1 LIKKSFNPD
10 YFLESF
16 SCYRPDFN
24 ENSRKT
30 PPVHSFLFQAGDPSD
45 LNPMK
50 TTALA
55 AG

>member
-1 LIKKSFNPD
+1 MEPDSLINKSFNPD

-30 PPVHSFLFQAGDPSD
+30 RPFIAFCFRLVILPILIR
-45 LNPMK
+45 
-50 TTALA
+50 
-55 AG
+55 